1 MNPQGTSFIPQRPTQ
16 GQSPKKIVHKVYV
29 FTYLSYIFF
38 FGTILSVF
46 GIMAYGY
53 LLDTQLEAEK
63 NKLVSE
69 EAKFNDAE
77 IESVKKFDEQL
88 QIATERMNLHLS
100 PLPIFSGLERSV
112 SQLLTLNTFKY
123 TRENDSA
130 PKMEVTGEASVLNSL
145 AFQEEVLK
153 TEPLFIGAEF
163 TQVTVT
169 SAPPKDDDTG
179 VVDGDSYET
188 TIPFW
193 LGKTLDMSLVQ
204 YQPSQVIEELLTTE
218 EGSEE
223 TVVQETSQ
231 LPEDGF
237 DGVDN

>member
-1 MNPQGTSFIPQRPTQ
+1 MNPQGTSFIPQRSTA
-16 GQSPKKIVHKVYV
+16 GQSPKRIVRKVYV
-29 FTYLSYIFF
+29 FTYIVYTFF

-77 IESVKKFDEQL
+77 IENVKKFDAQL
-88 QIATERMNLHLS
+88 KIVTERMNLHLS

-145 AFQEEVLK
+145 AFQQEVLK
-153 TEPLFIGAEF
+153 TEPIFIGAEF

-169 SAPPKDDDTG
+169 SAPPQNEKK
-179 VVDGDSYET
+179 VVVASDSYET
-188 TIPFW
+188 TIPFS
-193 LGKTLDMSLVQ
+193 LNKTVDMSLVQ
-204 YQPSQVIEELLTTE
+204 YQPSSNTE
-218 EGSEE
+218 EEIDTDGANSL
-223 TVVQETSQ
+223 QED
-231 LPEDGF
+231 EF
-237 DGVDN
+237 DEVDN